1 MVLLF
6 LRMVQNKY
14 TIKHKNT
21 IPCFVNIV
29 KINIAYLCVFIRE
42 IHIISVFNSDYYCG
56 IISAVKIFK
65 RINQTLLCILS
76 RKDAI

>member
-29 KINIAYLCVFIRE
+29 KINIAYSCVFIRKK
-42 IHIISVFNSDYYCG
+42 HTISVFNSDYNYG
-56 IISAVKIFK
+56 IIGAVKIFK
-65 RINQTLLCILS
+65 RINQIVLCILT
-76 RKDAI
+76 